1 MLRTSKNTTTGAVSN
16 QSTDSEEIKEDI
28 PTKQSKPTVFRR
40 RLDIVI
46 GALIYI
52 IAAGGIA
59 SHYIT
64 SHYNEKLESRYKQY
78 GSNKK
83 PCAVIIPGLDGS
95 ASFYKVCNISY
106 HYFVSEYF

>member
-1 MLRTSKNTTTGAVSN
+1 MLRASKNTTGAIPN
-16 QSTDSEEIKEDI
+16 QPTDSEEIKEDI
-28 PTKQSKPTVFRR
+28 PVKQSKPTVFRR
-40 RLDIVI
+40 RIDIVI
-46 GALIYI
+46 GVLIYI

-95 ASFYKVCNISY
+95 ASFYKVCNTTHHFFIIEHS
-106 HYFVSEYF
+106 